1 MGGGTGTYGTITT
14 MDANGVSDAGTAESN
29 SYKFYYGPSPWVR
42 DWDALIAIN
51 SAPAG
56 MAYAYKRTFDRG
68 NKESIGILRN
78 SNNRQSTIGAIS
90 KLNYDVSS
98 NLKAQVGID
107 WRTAEIYH
115 VKTIRDLLGGE
126 FFVNTDSDFDSDGQQ
141 KGLGDPIDY
150 NFTNTVDWLGLFG
163 QAEYSSGA
171 ISAYGMAGMT
181 TVKYT
186 HWNHFKAAANYD
198 YSYVAEKD
206 GSGSDWIE
214 GPGED
219 MGGNWVS
226 FNKELTIIATHI
238 FTRPFN
244 PV

>member
-219 MGGNWVS
+219 MGGNDG
-226 FNKELTIIATHI
+226 ELFIEADPISTHI
-238 FTRPFN
+238 FTRTFN